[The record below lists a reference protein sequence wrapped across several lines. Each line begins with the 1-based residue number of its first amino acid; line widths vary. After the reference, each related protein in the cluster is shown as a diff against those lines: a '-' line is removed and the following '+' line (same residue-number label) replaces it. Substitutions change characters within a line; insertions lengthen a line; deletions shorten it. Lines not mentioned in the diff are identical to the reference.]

1 MKNIGGRRIAAG
13 AALACFSVATLF
25 AQASARWTTDSVLK
39 QLDAQAGSFHSLT
52 ADLERTKVTVV
63 VNDKSTE
70 SGQLFVRRDEK
81 MRIEMTKPDPKT
93 ILRAGNEF
101 YIYNPKINR
110 VEEYDLGKKQSMV
123 DQYLLLGFGTSGSS
137 IRKSYVP
144 TLLGEETLDS
154 RKVLLLELTPRSEEV
169 RNQISKIHMW
179 IDESN
184 WLPVQ
189 QKFFETGSGDYF
201 IIHYANMVRN
211 ARLGDNEFKPRWPKG
226 VTKIKPRG

>member
-1 MKNIGGRRIAAG
+1 MTAAML
-13 AALACFSVATLF
+13 LACFHAAAERR
-25 AQASARWTTDSVLK
+25 AQGASRWTTESVLK
-39 QLDAQAGSFHSLT
+39 QLDSSAGSFHSLT

-63 VNDKSTE
+63 VDDKSVE
-70 SGQLFVRRDEK
+70 SGQILVRRDEK
-81 MRIEMTKPDPKT
+81 MRIEMAKPDPKT
-93 ILRAGNEF
+93 ILRTGNEF
-101 YIYNPKINR
+101 YIFNPKINR
-110 VEEYDLGKKQSMV
+110 VEEYDLGKKQSLV

-137 IRKSYVP
+137 LKKSYLV
-144 TLLGEETLDS
+144 TLLGEESLDN

-184 WLPVQ
+184 WLAVQ

-201 IIHYANMVRN
+201 VIHYTNMVRN
-211 ARLGDNEFKPRWPKG
+211 AKLSDTQFKPRWPKG

>member
-1 MKNIGGRRIAAG
+1 VTAG
-13 AALACFSVATLF
+13 ILLACLNATAELR
-25 AQASARWTTDSVLK
+25 AQGASRWTTESVLK
-39 QLDAQAGSFHSLT
+39 QLDSSAGSFHSLT

-63 VNDKSTE
+63 VNDKSVE
-70 SGQLFVRRDEK
+70 SGQILVRRDEK
-81 MRIEMTKPDPKT
+81 MRIEMAKPDPKT

-101 YIYNPKINR
+101 YIFNPKINR
-110 VEEYDLGKKQSMV
+110 VEEYDLGKKQSVV

-137 IRKSYVP
+137 LKKSYLV
-144 TLLGEETLDS
+144 TLLGEETLDN

-169 RNQISKIHMW
+169 RNQISKIHVW

-184 WLPVQ
+184 WLAVQ

-201 IIHYANMVRN
+201 VIHYTNMVRN
-211 ARLGDNEFKPRWPKG
+211 AKLSDTQFKPRWPKG